1 MEVYLYIIPYPYIKN
16 DFDKFINI
24 YLMIE
29 FIIPITCLAITGIIN
44 SYINNNHI
52 KTKKKEFAKKSA
64 YINKINKNLYKK
76 S

>member
-1 MEVYLYIIPYPYIKN
+1 
-16 DFDKFINI
+16 
-24 YLMIE
+24 MIE

-64 YINKINKNLYKK
+64 YINKINKDLYKK